1 MGMPRGGAPHQPQQ
15 PEGREHL
22 AEYTVEQ
29 LSEVLTPEEIEAA
42 NRYQL
47 ETPINSLLDNPLPLE
62 LRQANELGAL
72 MLIGNTIDYDS
83 VTDGL
88 EDAIYED
95 EKLQAILRLPN
106 EGKRGELLRAR
117 RSIVGYLLLKRSVS
131 RHEVA

>member
-1 MGMPRGGAPHQPQQ
+1 MGMPRGGAPHQPQY

-29 LSEVLTPEEIEAA
+29 LSEALTPEEIETA

-47 ETPINSLLDNPLPLE
+47 ETPISTLLDNPLPRE
-62 LRQANELGAL
+62 LRQNNAIGSI

-83 VTDGL
+83 ISEGL

-95 EKLQAILRLPN
+95 EKLQAILKLPN

-117 RSIVGYLLLKRSVS
+117 RSVVGYLLLKRSVS